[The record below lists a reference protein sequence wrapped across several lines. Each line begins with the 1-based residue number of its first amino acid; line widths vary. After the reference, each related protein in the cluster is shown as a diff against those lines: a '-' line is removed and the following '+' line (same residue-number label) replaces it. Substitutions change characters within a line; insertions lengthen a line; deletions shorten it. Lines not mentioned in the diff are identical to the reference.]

1 MGGTGM
7 TLKDIAKTAGVS
19 VSTVSRVL
27 NDRDTKAASRE
38 TREKIWKIIRET
50 GYIPNANA
58 QQLRGN
64 VQPVRLDEKK
74 RYFAFIYARS
84 QDNKDMFFSEL
95 ASAIEYEAYKHNL
108 ILKYSFY
115 SRDLDD
121 VSFLASLGSSEISG
135 IVVLGRFS
143 EERMNAIAEAQK
155 NVVYVGLNRSTSK
168 HDTVYCDGYLA
179 GMLAMETLLNNGHTE
194 IAYLG
199 EKNKENR
206 YLSYCQA
213 LEKAGMK
220 PDHQRIVDTEQ
231 TLDGGYSAAKTLIQ
245 RNVPF
250 SAVFCAND
258 ATAIGAIKALQEHSI
273 RVPND
278 VSVIGIDDVEMARY
292 FTPMLT
298 TVHIPITELGKQAAK
313 TLIDRIQRGHSLPVK
328 IELPISLAKRDS
340 CAVNKQ
346 KIHDMTIRK

>member
-1 MGGTGM
+1 M
-7 TLKDIAKTAGVS
+7 TLKDIARMAGVS

-27 NDRDTKAASRE
+27 SDRDTKAASRE

-50 GYIPNANA
+50 GYIPNSNA

-64 VQPVRLDEKK
+64 APQIHSDGQK

-108 ILKYSFY
+108 LLKYSFY
-115 SRDLDD
+115 SRDLDNA
-121 VSFLASLGSSEISG
+121 SFLSAVSSSEISG

-168 HDTVYCDGYLA
+168 HDTVYCDGYQA
-179 GMLAMETLLNNGHTE
+179 GMLAMETLLANGHRE

-199 EKNKENR
+199 ERNKENR
-206 YLSYCQA
+206 YLGYCNA
-213 LEKAGMK
+213 LKAQNL
-220 PDHQRIVDTEQ
+220 PVDPQRIVETEQ
-231 TLDGGYSAAKTLIQ
+231 SLDGGYRAAQMLI
-245 RNVPF
+245 RREVGF

-258 ATAIGAIKALQEHSI
+258 ATAIGAVKALQEQGI
-273 RVPND
+273 RVPED
-278 VSVIGIDDVEMARY
+278 VSVIGIDDIEMTRY

-298 TVHIPITELGKQAAK
+298 TVHIPISELGKQAAK
-313 TLIDRIQRGHSLPVK
+313 ILIDRIQWGHTLPVK
-328 IELPISLAKRDS
+328 IELPFSLARRDS
-340 CAVNKQ
+340 CAEN
-346 KIHDMTIRK
+346 RKGMLRHSH

>member
-1 MGGTGM
+1 M
-7 TLKDIAKTAGVS
+7 TLKDIATMAGVS

-50 GYIPNANA
+50 GFIPNTNA
-58 QQLRGN
+58 QQLRGSSA
-64 VQPVRLDEKK
+64 PVRPEGKK
-74 RYFAFIYARS
+74 RYFALIYARS

-115 SRDLDD
+115 ARDLDD
-121 VSFLASLGSSEISG
+121 ASFLESLGSPEISG

-143 EERMNAIAEAQK
+143 EARINAIAEAQK
-155 NVVYVGLNRSTSK
+155 NVVYVGLNHHTSK
-168 HDTVYCDGYLA
+168 HDTVFCDGYQA
-179 GMLAMETLLNNGHTE
+179 GRLAMETLLHNGHRE

-206 YLSYCQA
+206 YLSYCNM
-213 LEKAGMK
+213 LENNKI
-220 PDHQRIVDTEQ
+220 PFDHQLVVDTDQ
-231 TLDGGYSAAKTLIQ
+231 SLDGGYHAAKTLIH
-245 RNVPF
+245 RGVPF
-250 SAVFCAND
+250 TAVFCAND
-258 ATAIGAIKALQEHSI
+258 ATAIGAMKALQEHHI
-273 RVPND
+273 RVPDD

-313 TLIDRIQRGHSLPVK
+313 ILIDRIQRGHSLPVK
-328 IELPISLAKRDS
+328 LELPFSLSKRDS
-340 CAVNKQ
+340 CAARRGDLFSAYV
-346 KIHDMTIRK
+346 RKG